1 MSHYY
6 FFQQFFSI
14 FFELKNWEITG
25 RVFFQCKFNQFFFL
39 FFKKNLQ
46 NFYVTKKKFI
56 FLWGIDGVNLRLTQK
71 MRFTSCIKTRGIQ
84 FKLWV
89 SKHLIRI
96 DIRITM
102 SKIMPQDGDI
112 RKMKRPKGPRMQ
124 HQSSPPYILGISLT
138 QRLYPLYS
146 TTLK

>member
-1 MSHYY
+1 VCHYN
-6 FFQQFFSI
+6 FFQQFFSV

-25 RVFFQCKFNQFFFL
+25 RVFFPSVNLTNLSL
-39 FFKKNLQ
+39 FFKKILQ
-46 NFYVTKKKFI
+46 KFYVTKKKFN

-102 SKIMPQDGDI
+102 SKILP
-112 RKMKRPKGPRMQ
+112 
-124 HQSSPPYILGISLT
+124 
-138 QRLYPLYS
+138 
-146 TTLK
+146 